1 LIFSKWHNYCSNHET
16 KKLEKLGGV
25 KMKLFLKIFF
35 AGILFVTL
43 IGVGHMVINEPHNA
57 SACGWNSGAAGGGD
71 YVPQRRGS
79 AGPIARKSFLT
90 KEQAADL
97 ANNHVRRLNPSLKVG
112 QINDA
117 GSFYEIQ
124 IIDSN
129 NDVVQ
134 RLGVDK
140 QTGRLILIN

>member
-1 LIFSKWHNYCSNHET
+1 
-16 KKLEKLGGV
+16 
-25 KMKLFLKIFF
+25 MKLFLKIFF
-35 AGILFVTL
+35 SGILLITL
-43 IGVGHMVINEPHNA
+43 IGVGHMWITGPYNA
-57 SACGWNSGAAGGGD
+57 NACGWNSGSAGGGD
-71 YVPQRRGS
+71 YVPQRRNS
-79 AGPIARKSFLT
+79 TGPIAQKSFLT

-97 ANNHVRRLNPSLKVG
+97 ANNHVKRLNPSLKVG

-124 IIDSN
+124 ILNST

>member
-1 LIFSKWHNYCSNHET
+1 
-16 KKLEKLGGV
+16 
-25 KMKLFLKIFF
+25 MKRFLKIFF
-35 AGILFVTL
+35 SGIIVMTL
-43 IGVGHMVINEPHNA
+43 IGFGQLFIIGPDRA
-57 SACGWNSGAAGGGD
+57 SACGYNSGAAGGGD
-71 YVPQRRGS
+71 YVPQRRDLR
-79 AGPIARKSFLT
+79 GPIAQKTFLT

-97 ANNHVRRLNPSLKVG
+97 ASRHVKRLNPNLKVG

-124 IIDSN
+124 ILN
-129 NDVVQ
+129 GTNDIVQ

>member
-1 LIFSKWHNYCSNHET
+1 MI
-16 KKLEKLGGV
+16 KLGGV

-35 AGILFVTL
+35 AGILLVTL
-43 IGVGHMVINEPHNA
+43 VGIGHIFITGPHHA

-71 YVPQRRGS
+71 YVPQRRES
-79 AGPIARKSFLT
+79 TGPIAQKSFLT

-97 ANNHVRRLNPSLKVG
+97 ASNHVKRLNPSLKVG

-124 IIDSN
+124 ILNST

>member
-1 LIFSKWHNYCSNHET
+1 
-16 KKLEKLGGV
+16 
-25 KMKLFLKIFF
+25 MKLFLKIFF
-35 AGILFVTL
+35 AGILLVTL
-43 IGVGHMVINEPHNA
+43 IGVGHMYINGPHNA
-57 SACGWNSGAAGGGD
+57 NACGWNSGSAGGGD
-71 YVPQRRGS
+71 YVPQQRGS

-97 ANNHVRRLNPSLKVG
+97 ASNHVRRLNPNLKVG

-124 IIDSN
+124 IINSS

>member
-1 LIFSKWHNYCSNHET
+1 MI
-16 KKLEKLGGV
+16 KLGGV
-25 KMKLFLKIFF
+25 KMKLFLKIVL
-35 AGILFVTL
+35 AGILFLAL
-43 IGVGHMVINEPHNA
+43 IGVGHMFITGPHYA
-57 SACGWNSGAAGGGD
+57 SACGWNSGSAGGGD
-71 YVPQRRGS
+71 YVPQRRES
-79 AGPIARKSFLT
+79 TGPIAQKSFLT

-97 ANNHVRRLNPSLKVG
+97 ASNHVKRLNPSLQVG

-124 IIDSN
+124 ILNST

>member
-1 LIFSKWHNYCSNHET
+1 MTQKRKH
-16 KKLEKLGGV
+16 EKLGGV

-35 AGILFVTL
+35 AGILLVTL
-43 IGVGHMVINEPHNA
+43 IGVGHMYINGPHNA
-57 SACGWNSGAAGGGD
+57 SACGWNSGSAGGGD
-71 YVPQRRGS
+71 YVPQQRGS

-97 ANNHVRRLNPSLKVG
+97 ANNHVRRLNPNLKVG

-124 IIDSN
+124 IINSS

>member
-1 LIFSKWHNYCSNHET
+1 MIKH
-16 KKLEKLGGV
+16 GGI
-25 KMKLFLKIFF
+25 KMKRFLKIFF
-35 AGILFVTL
+35 AGILVITL
-43 IGVGHMVINEPHNA
+43 IGIGQLFIIGPDHA
-57 SACGWNSGAAGGGD
+57 SACGYNSGSAGGGD
-71 YVPQRRGS
+71 YVPQRRDGT
-79 AGPIARKSFLT
+79 GPMAQKSFLT

-97 ANNHVRRLNPSLKVG
+97 ASSHVKRLNPNLKVG

-124 IIDSN
+124 ILNDT

>member
-1 LIFSKWHNYCSNHET
+1 
-16 KKLEKLGGV
+16 
-25 KMKLFLKIFF
+25 MKLILKIFF
-35 AGILFVTL
+35 TGILLMTL
-43 IGVGHMVINEPHNA
+43 IGIGHIFINGPHYA
-57 SACGWNSGAAGGGD
+57 SACGWNSGSAGGGD
-71 YVPQRRGS
+71 YVPQRRDS
-79 AGPIARKSFLT
+79 TGPIAQKSFLT

-97 ANNHVRRLNPSLKVG
+97 ASNHVKRLNPSLQVG

-124 IIDSN
+124 ILDSAN
-129 NDVVQ
+129 NVVQ

>member
-1 LIFSKWHNYCSNHET
+1 MIKH
-16 KKLEKLGGV
+16 GGV
-25 KMKLFLKIFF
+25 KMKRFLKIFF
-35 AGILFVTL
+35 AGILVIAL
-43 IGVGHMVINEPHNA
+43 IGVGHMFIAGPDHA
-57 SACGWNSGAAGGGD
+57 YACGWNSGSAGGGD
-71 YVPQRRGS
+71 YVPQRRDS
-79 AGPIARKSFLT
+79 TGPIAQKSFLT

-97 ANNHVRRLNPSLKVG
+97 ASNHVKRLNPSLKVG
-112 QINDA
+112 QVNDA

-124 IIDSN
+124 ILNDA